1 MRVLAGRS
9 VSLTY
14 PKSYGILTKAE
25 SNAACVRQML
35 EKSDG
40 MHMSSDA
47 ILYTSP
53 SSEVAPSKVG
63 EGDQH
68 VAHRLVI
75 LVVGVQAHGTVAG
88 EEQRGVVL
96 GATKSVDHGVEQ
108 TVDHGVA
115 SGLRARSHQRALRVG
130 SKENAFVILRLADAG

>member
-1 MRVLAGRS
+1 
-9 VSLTY
+9 
-14 PKSYGILTKAE
+14 
-25 SNAACVRQML
+25 
-35 EKSDG
+35 

-96 GATKSVDHGVEQ
+96 GATKSVDHGVDGVEQ

-115 SGLRARSHQRALRVG
+115 SALRARSHQRALRVG